1 MASCRSC
8 GAETNMG
15 PGVMMIICDGNEHPV
30 SYERGRNCPH
40 IGLDRSHFCGGLPRT
55 NNAVERTGAGGR

>member
-8 GAETNMG
+8 GAEAG
-15 PGVMMIICDGNEHPV
+15 GESGVMIIICDGNEHPV

-40 IGLDRSHFCGGLPRT
+40 IGLDRSHFCGGLPRMD
-55 NNAVERTGAGGR
+55 NAVERTGAGGR